1 MDDETPLTMELA
13 QVSNSWRKLYKS
25 SKKYLRVNLHPGEA
39 QYSYD
44 PNTERPESRGE
55 IHQRLLS
62 LLAEFFI
69 GNMPVKT
76 KRVEF

>member
-44 PNTERPESRGE
+44 PNTGHLKYVNIRKPDLFVCK
-55 IHQRLLS
+55 I
-62 LLAEFFI
+62 
-69 GNMPVKT
+69 
-76 KRVEF
+76 